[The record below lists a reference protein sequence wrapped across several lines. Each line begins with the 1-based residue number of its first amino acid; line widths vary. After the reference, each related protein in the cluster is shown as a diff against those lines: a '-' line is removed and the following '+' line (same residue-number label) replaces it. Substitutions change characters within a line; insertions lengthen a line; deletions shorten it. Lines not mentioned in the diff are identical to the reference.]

1 MSEQQPPPIPDLLS
15 IFEQKDIVEMDDT
28 ELITRLINL
37 QEMRKIHVVKTRRK
51 TAIDKLLHEIDIT
64 KARIYLEVL
73 GK

>member
-1 MSEQQPPPIPDLLS
+1 MSEPVETPDLLS
-15 IFEQKDIVEMDDT
+15 IFEQKDIADMDDT

-37 QEMRKIHVVKTRRK
+37 QEMRKIHIAKTRRK
-51 TAIDKLLHEIDIT
+51 TAIDKLLNEIDIT